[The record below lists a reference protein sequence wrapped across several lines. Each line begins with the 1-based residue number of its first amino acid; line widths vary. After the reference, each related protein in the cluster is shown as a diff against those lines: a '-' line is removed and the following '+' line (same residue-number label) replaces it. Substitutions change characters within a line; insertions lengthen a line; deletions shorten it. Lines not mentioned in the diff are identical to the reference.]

1 MAKVAVAGGTGGV
14 GRAIVEQLQL
24 SGKHQFFVLGRKVTM
39 PIVMIDTT
47 HRGYYTSLFICHIHW
62 IQADMMYFKSPSPAL
77 PGALSFLEVD
87 YENVDTLVKVLEEHS
102 IDTVISALNPESEKS
117 SNAQINLI
125 AAADKSKTTQRFVP
139 SEYFTPVDK
148 NNLNE
153 SFGEQYR
160 LVNTIAIEKSGLEYI
175 RIYAGLFMDYWA
187 MPNVHSYMM
196 PFSPGIDMSL
206 RKAVVPGTGKD
217 VMSMTYTIDLARFIV
232 RLLDEPN
239 WPKTASISGTDATFN
254 EIIALLE
261 KYHNAKFEVIYDDV
275 EKLKS
280 GDATLVSIP
289 NESSGIPVALLKQ
302 MTVAFSLMVVSG
314 VCALPKEGRL
324 NDMFPELRL
333 TTVEE
338 LLAKAW
344 AKN

>member
-1 MAKVAVAGGTGGV
+1 MAIVAVAGGTGGV

-24 SGKHQFFVLGRKVTM
+24 SGKQQFFVLGR
-39 PIVMIDTT
+39 
-47 HRGYYTSLFICHIHW
+47 
-62 IQADMMYFKSPSPAL
+62 KSPSPAL
-77 PGALSFLEVD
+77 PGAPSFLEVD
-87 YENVDTLVKVLEEHS
+87 YENVDALIKILEEHN

-139 SEYFTPVDK
+139 SD
-148 NNLNE
+148 NLNE

-160 LVNTIAIEKSGLEYI
+160 LANANAIENSGLEYI

-206 RKAVVPGTGKD
+206 KKAVVPGTGND

-232 RLLDEPN
+232 RLLDEPS
-239 WPKTASISGTDATFN
+239 WPRTASISGTDTTFN

-261 KYHNAKFEVIYDDV
+261 KYHDAKFDVIYDDV
-275 EKLKS
+275 EKLKN

-289 NESSGIPVALLKQ
+289 DESSGIPVALLKQ

-338 LLAKAW
+338 LLEKAW
-344 AKN
+344 AKS

>member
-1 MAKVAVAGGTGGV
+1 MTIVAVAGGTGGV

-24 SGKHQFFVLGRKVTM
+24 SGKHEFFVLGR
-39 PIVMIDTT
+39 
-47 HRGYYTSLFICHIHW
+47 
-62 IQADMMYFKSPSPAL
+62 KSPSPAL
-77 PGALSFLEVD
+77 PGAPSFLQVD
-87 YENVDTLVKVLEEHS
+87 YENVDTLVKVLEEHN
-102 IDTVISALNPESEKS
+102 IHTVVSALNPVSENS

-125 AAADKSKTTQRFVP
+125 AAADKSKTTQRFIP

-148 NNLNE
+148 NNINE
-153 SFGEQYR
+153 TFAEQYR
-160 LVNTIAIEKSGLEYI
+160 LENSIAIEKSGLEYI

-187 MPNVHSYMM
+187 MPNVHSYMT

-206 RKAVVPGTGKD
+206 RKAVIPGTGND
-217 VMSMTYTIDLARFIV
+217 VMSITYTIDLARVIV
-232 RLLDEPN
+232 RLLGEDN
-239 WPKTASISGTDATFN
+239 WPKTASISGSDATFN

-261 KYHNAKFEVIYDDV
+261 KIHNAKFDVIYDDV

-280 GDATLVSIP
+280 GDATLVSYP
-289 NESSGIPVALLKQ
+289 DESSGIPVELVKQ
-302 MTVAFSLMVVSG
+302 MTVEFGLMVVSG

-338 LLAKAW
+338 LLTKAW
-344 AKN
+344 AKK

>member
-1 MAKVAVAGGTGGV
+1 M
-14 GRAIVEQLQL
+14 
-24 SGKHQFFVLGRKVTM
+24 S
-39 PIVMIDTT
+39 
-47 HRGYYTSLFICHIHW
+47 
-62 IQADMMYFKSPSPAL
+62 FKSPSPAL
-77 PGALSFLEVD
+77 PGAPSFLEVD
-87 YENVDTLVKVLEEHS
+87 YENVDALVKVLEEHN

-160 LVNTIAIEKSGLEYI
+160 LANAIAIEKSDLEYI
-175 RIYAGLFMDYWA
+175 RIHAGLFMDYWA

-196 PFSPGIDMSL
+196 PFSPGIDMTL
-206 RKAVVPGTGKD
+206 KKAVVPGTGND

-254 EIIALLE
+254 EIITLSRNITV
-261 KYHNAKFEVIYDDV
+261 NAKFEVIYDNV

-280 GDATLVSIP
+280 GDATLVSFP
-289 NESSGIPVALLKQ
+289 DESSIIPLALLKQ
-302 MTVAFSLMVVSG
+302 MTVAFSLMVISG

-324 NDMFPELRL
+324 NDMFSELRL

>member
-1 MAKVAVAGGTGGV
+1 MVIVAVAGGTGGV
-14 GRAIVEQLQL
+14 GRAVVEQLQI
-24 SGKHQFFVLGRKVTM
+24 SGKHQFFVLGRK
-39 PIVMIDTT
+39 P
-47 HRGYYTSLFICHIHW
+47 
-62 IQADMMYFKSPSPAL
+62 PSPAL
-77 PGALSFLEVD
+77 PGAPSFLEVD
-87 YENVDTLVKVLEEHS
+87 YENVDALVNVLEEHS
-102 IDTVISALNPESEKS
+102 IDTVISALNPESEKP

-160 LVNTIAIEKSGLEYI
+160 LANAIAIEKSGLEYI

-206 RKAVVPGTGKD
+206 KKAVVPGRGND

-280 GDATLVSIP
+280 GDATFVSIP
-289 NESSGIPVALLKQ
+289 DESSGIPVALLKQ

>member
-1 MAKVAVAGGTGGV
+1 MTIVAVAGGTGGV

-24 SGKHQFFVLGRKVTM
+24 SGKHQFFVLGRKVTT
-39 PIVMIDTT
+39 PIVMIDIT
-47 HRGYYTSLFICHIHW
+47 HRGHYTSLVICPIHL
-62 IQADMMYFKSPSPAL
+62 ILADMMSFKSPSPAL
-77 PGALSFLEVD
+77 PGAPPFVEID
-87 YENVDTLVKVLEEHS
+87 YENVDALVKVLEEHN
-102 IDTVISALNPESEKS
+102 IDT
-117 SNAQINLI
+117 INLI

-153 SFGEQYR
+153 FFGEQYR
-160 LVNTIAIEKSGLEYI
+160 LANANAIEKSGLEYI
-175 RIYAGLFMDYWA
+175 RIYAGLFMDYWT

-206 RKAVVPGTGKD
+206 KKAVVPGTGND

-232 RLLDEPN
+232 RLLDQDN
-239 WPKTASISGTDATFN
+239 WPKTASISGSDATFN

-289 NESSGIPVALLKQ
+289 DESSGIPVALLKQ